1 MKKHSTKKETD
12 AKIRE
17 AKEPEVN
24 SEAVGE
30 IADVNS
36 IQEFIELKKL
46 QNRILGKMLEKINQP
61 ENQTKSN
68 NK

>member
-1 MKKHSTKKETD
+1 MKKNSIKNEHDIVKQSEE
-12 AKIRE
+12 E
-17 AKEPEVN
+17 AD
-24 SEAVGE
+24 VGE
-30 IADVNS
+30 ESLSDMADVNS

-46 QNRILGKMLEKINQP
+46 QNRVLGKMLEKINQP

>member
-1 MKKHSTKKETD
+1 MKKNSKTDEIKKKTV
-12 AKIRE
+12 A
-17 AKEPEVN
+17 EPLLIEE
-24 SEAVGE
+24 SAGDEM
-30 IADVNS
+30 ADVNS

-46 QNRILGKMLEKINQP
+46 QNRILGKMLEKMNQP

>member
-1 MKKHSTKKETD
+1 MKKHSIKKEPD
-12 AKIRE
+12 IEIRE
-17 AKEPEVN
+17 FEEPEIN
-24 SEAVGE
+24 NQAGDKA
-30 IADVNS
+30 ADVNS

-46 QNRILGKMLEKINQP
+46 QNRILGKMLEKINRS

>member
-1 MKKHSTKKETD
+1 MKKNSKTDEIKKKTV
-12 AKIRE
+12 A
-17 AKEPEVN
+17 EPQLIEEPSGDEV
-24 SEAVGE
+24 
-30 IADVNS
+30 ADVNS

-68 NK
+68 YK

>member
-1 MKKHSTKKETD
+1 MKKHSIKKETD

-17 AKEPEVN
+17 SKEPEVN

-30 IADVNS
+30 KADVNS

-46 QNRILGKMLEKINQP
+46 QNRILGKMLEKINQS

>member
-1 MKKHSTKKETD
+1 MKKHSKTD
-12 AKIRE
+12 EIIVKVDG
-17 AKEPEVN
+17 EPHNNEEPTDEVN
-24 SEAVGE
+24 
-30 IADVNS
+30 DVSS

-46 QNRILGKMLEKINQP
+46 QNRILGKMLEKINKP

>member
-1 MKKHSTKKETD
+1 MKKQIRKKEPD

-17 AKEPEVN
+17 AEEPEVN
-24 SEAVGE
+24 SETVGE

-46 QNRILGKMLEKINQP
+46 QNRILGKMLEKINKP

>member
-1 MKKHSTKKETD
+1 MKKNNNTSEHDIGKRSEEETD
-12 AKIRE
+12 
-17 AKEPEVN
+17 
-24 SEAVGE
+24 VGE
-30 IADVNS
+30 ESLSDMADVNS

-46 QNRILGKMLEKINQP
+46 QNRVLGKMLEKINQP

>member
-1 MKKHSTKKETD
+1 MKKNSKTDEIKKK
-12 AKIRE
+12 AV
-17 AKEPEVN
+17 AEPQLIEEPAGDEV
-24 SEAVGE
+24 
-30 IADVNS
+30 ADVNS

-46 QNRILGKMLEKINQP
+46 QNRILGKLLEKINQP